1 MLSII
6 QFHAGSYR
14 PRSLQVGAGDRSLLR
29 MSPHVERR
37 APQRKGLVSEEA
49 LFWNCP
55 KTPLKSLPCLNS
67 QTPLVYALCTG
78 DSWSAAFSRQP
89 EAGSSP
95 LPAGWASLQREV
107 WLSPWSGLSTLPP
120 GGDLEDRGEE
130 REARLNDLLTR
141 GRGKF
146 LSMGHRGAGLGEER
160 DLHLISCK

>member
-55 KTPLKSLPCLNS
+55 RTPLKSLPCLNS

-95 LPAGWASLQREV
+95 LPVGWASLQREV
-107 WLSPWSGLSTLPP
+107 WLSRGLAFPHCP
-120 GGDLEDRGEE
+120 RGTSRTEVKSV
-130 REARLNDLLTR
+130 R
-141 GRGKF
+141 
-146 LSMGHRGAGLGEER
+146 R
-160 DLHLISCK
+160 D